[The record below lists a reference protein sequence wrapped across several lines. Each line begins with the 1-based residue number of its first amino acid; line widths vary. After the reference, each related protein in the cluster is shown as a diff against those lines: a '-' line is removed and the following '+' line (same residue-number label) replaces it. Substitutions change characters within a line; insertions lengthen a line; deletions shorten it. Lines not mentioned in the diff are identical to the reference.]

1 MLAFK
6 PITLEDRAWM
16 EKYLKKDSF
25 ECMEYSF
32 TFNYIWQDVYGYCAA
47 EEEGFL
53 IIMSR
58 YPGYETYTY
67 AGDGDITVLLPKL
80 VQDAEERGNRFRL
93 FSMTEKKKQEIE
105 AAFPGKF
112 IFTQDRDN
120 ADYIYAA
127 EKLQTL
133 AGKKLHGKRN
143 HINRFLTKYENWR
156 YEEITKENIADCLK
170 INRLWYEGK
179 DRSDNKTAQ
188 GEILA
193 LKRLFDSFEELQMK
207 GAIIYVDEKPA
218 AYAVGDA
225 LNDEIFMVHF
235 EKALTQYDGIYALIN
250 REFAKN
256 AAAGFGYINRQE
268 DIGEEGLRKA
278 KLSYYPE
285 RLGFKITVTLA

>member
-16 EKYLKKDSF
+16 ENYLQKDSF

-47 EEEGFL
+47 EEDGFL

-67 AGDGDITVLLPKL
+67 AGDGDISVLLPKL
-80 VQDAEERGNRFRL
+80 LQDAEERGNRFRL

-120 ADYIYAA
+120 ADYIYEA

-156 YEEITKENIADCLK
+156 YEEITKENIADCLQ

-179 DRSDNKTAQ
+179 DRSDNETAQ

-256 AAAGFGYINRQE
+256 AAAGFRYINRQE

-285 RLGFKITVTLA
+285 RLGLKITVTLA